1 MYLDNDRTDVSMEEN
16 EQLRIAANSNP
27 ILQQNDINFRP
38 QEMSQLLAGNSSKD
52 NAVLQQIAGRLV
64 QHQRATEPAPQAIV
78 ISIPDDGT
86 VYSFVRGVQVAENAP
101 LELDLNFHSQYRL
114 RVWQW
119 AVAIGS
125 VVLLSLAVLIPV
137 RK

>member
-1 MYLDNDRTDVSMEEN
+1 
-16 EQLRIAANSNP
+16 
-27 ILQQNDINFRP
+27 
-38 QEMSQLLAGNSSKD
+38 
-52 NAVLQQIAGRLV
+52 
-64 QHQRATEPAPQAIV
+64 
-78 ISIPDDGT
+78 
-86 VYSFVRGVQVAENAP
+86 
-101 LELDLNFHSQYRL
+101 L